1 MKSIHK
7 TNRKGKRAVHKRRK
21 HGKWS
26 NTFVQTTTYST
37 RRQLLLQLES
47 HNRNVVA
54 FFCTPNPERTRHL
67 GPPDLPAFWF
77 LSKVAEVR
85 KLPLQLTP
93 FPESQREAVPG
104 TAASVKVAKDRRPF
118 ATKSTLLI
126 RNNPPTQPFYYIR
139 KNGIVKDFILFF
151 FALFG
156 LTHGTKWDILTRPNN
171 GRKENEIL

>member
-1 MKSIHK
+1 MKNIHK
-7 TNRKGKRAVHKRRK
+7 INRKGKRSVHKRRK

-67 GPPDLPAFWF
+67 GPPDLPAASP

-85 KLPLQLTP
+85 KLPLQPTP
-93 FPESQREAVPG
+93 NQGSSRRCSRV
-104 TAASVKVAKDRRPF
+104 ASVKVAKDRRPF
-118 ATKSTLLI
+118 ATKSILLI

-151 FALFG
+151 LLYSG
-156 LTHGTKWDILTRPNN
+156 
-171 GRKENEIL
+171 